1 MIKKINH
8 VAIALPDLAAGQKF
22 WAESLGLSLERVSVV
37 PDEGVTVAFL
47 SVGDAEIEL
56 LHPLDGEGGVAKFLQ
71 KRGAGIHHICF
82 EVEDIEQ
89 MLAELKSAG
98 IPLINETPRLNP
110 DGKQYA
116 FLHPK
121 GTGGILIELY
131 QTSPTV

>member
-22 WAESLGLSLERVSVV
+22 WAEGLGLSLERVSAV

-56 LHPLDGEGGVAKFLQ
+56 LQPLDGEGGVAKFLQ

-82 EVEDIEQ
+82 EVEDIGQ

-131 QTSPTV
+131 QTPSTV

>member
-56 LHPLDGEGGVAKFLQ
+56 LQPLDGEGGVAKFLQ

-131 QTSPTV
+131 QTPSIV

>member
-89 MLAELKSAG
+89 MLAELKNAG

>member
-131 QTSPTV
+131 QTSPIV